1 MNEYRD
7 ENIGSAIRDLPT
19 PAPSEGFHVW
29 LESTFAPEARDRLRL
44 PRLMRRGTR
53 RTLSRRL
60 VLAVG
65 VVGAAFVVGGVAG
78 SVLASPS
85 KALTTPVPAFQPT
98 LGWNTFE
105 ANVGDAPLPVAYAAN
120 VAFQAPD
127 TSGPD
132 IPPTATLQN
141 LPSIGIVI
149 AVGGPSSYTGSDTPP
164 QLQFPLQ
171 LSQMYFSGPAPYEG
185 SVAANVSEY
194 RISGLVS
201 GSNANQETAE
211 VFVWMGTSHPT
222 QDMIDAANNELAQ
235 LQMPS

>member
-7 ENIGSAIRDLPT
+7 ESIGSAIRDLPT
-19 PAPSEGFHVW
+19 PAPPEGFHAW
-29 LESTFAPEARDRLRL
+29 LESAFAPEARERLPL
-44 PRLMRRGTR
+44 PRLKRRGVR
-53 RTLSRRL
+53 RAFSRRL

-65 VVGAAFVVGGVAG
+65 VVAAALVVGGVAG

-85 KALTTPVPAFQPT
+85 KASTTPVPAFQPT

-141 LPSIGIVI
+141 LPSDGIVI
-149 AVGGPSSYTGSDTPP
+149 AVGGPSPYTGSDSPS
-164 QLQFPLQ
+164 QLQFPLE

-201 GSNANQETAE
+201 GSDGSQETVE
-211 VFVWMGTSHPT
+211 IFVWMGTNNPT
-222 QDMIDAANNELAQ
+222 QHMIDAANAELAQ